1 MVTPVL
7 LAYLEKPA
15 ALKKKGKY
23 MSVEV
28 SVSTTPNENAMKY
41 TLNCNSIESGY
52 KTYANAQ
59 AAEES
64 PVAKALFAIDG
75 VNQVFLMADFIS
87 VTKKP
92 EASWTSLEASILEAI
107 KSSY

>member
-1 MVTPVL
+1 M
-7 LAYLEKPA
+7 A
-15 ALKKKGKY
+15 
-23 MSVEV
+23 VEV

-41 TLNCNSIESGY
+41 TLNCNSIESGH
-52 KTYANAQ
+52 KTYANAE
-59 AAEES
+59 AAKDS

-75 VNQVFLMADFIS
+75 VTQVFLMADFIS

-92 EASWTSLEASILEAI
+92 EISWGNLETSILDAI

>member
-1 MVTPVL
+1 M
-7 LAYLEKPA
+7 A
-15 ALKKKGKY
+15 
-23 MSVEV
+23 VEV

-41 TLNCNSIESGY
+41 TLNCNSIESGH
-52 KTYANAQ
+52 KTYTNAEV
-59 AAEES
+59 AEDS

-75 VNQVFLMADFIS
+75 VSQVFLMADFIS

-92 EASWTSLEASILEAI
+92 EASWSNLEASILETI